1 MSNNQEQPDN
11 SPSTYNMATR
21 KLTLEISES
30 LFQQLEQLAELTE
43 ESIERTAIWSM
54 LCSLPSLTKRARDL
68 NEMLD
73 QVTPETLHG
82 EIDFGE
88 PVGREI
94 W

>member
-1 MSNNQEQPDN
+1 M
-11 SPSTYNMATR
+11 TTR

-30 LFQQLEQLAELTE
+30 LFGQLEQLAELTE
-43 ESIERTAIWSM
+43 ESLESLAIQILAS
-54 LCSLPSLTKRARDL
+54 SLPRRIEKERSL
-68 NEMLD
+68 NEMLE
-73 QVTPETLHG
+73 QITPDTLHG

>member
-1 MSNNQEQPDN
+1 MN
-11 SPSTYNMATR
+11 TK

-30 LFQQLEQLAELTE
+30 VYEQLAHLAELNE
-43 ESIERTAIWSM
+43 ESIERTAIWGI
-54 LCSLPSLTKRARDL
+54 LVSLPSLTRKAEEL
-68 NEMLD
+68 HEMLEG
-73 QVTPETLHG
+73 VTPENLHG